1 MAKFKIGDVVTLT
14 SGGNEMT
21 IIGIYENDPNNY
33 HSSVG
38 YEVYSQKFGGA
49 SSTYYGCAWFENGLK
64 KVSCY
69 LSNSYQEEN
78 YLELLII

>member
-64 KVSCY
+64 KDDAFP
-69 LSNSYQEEN
+69 EEA
-78 YLELLII
+78 LKLI